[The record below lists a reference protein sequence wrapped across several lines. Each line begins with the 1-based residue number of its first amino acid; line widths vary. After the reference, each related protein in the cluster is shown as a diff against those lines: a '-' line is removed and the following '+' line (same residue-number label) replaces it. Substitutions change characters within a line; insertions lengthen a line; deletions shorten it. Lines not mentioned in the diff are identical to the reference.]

1 MTLVSSEVH
10 SGFLAVL
17 EGLTEKEKAV
27 IIRRI
32 GLSGEK
38 ETLQSIGDDYGIT
51 RERVRQIEDVGIRK
65 IGRIVKSSRLLE
77 IQSCGEKI
85 LRTHGGLLIRDRLV
99 SRVISEL

>member
-27 IIRRI
+27 ITRRI
-32 GLSGEK
+32 GLNGER
-38 ETLQSIGDDYGIT
+38 ETLQSIGDDYHIS

-65 IGRIVKSSRLLE
+65 IGRIIKSSRLLE
-77 IQSCGEKI
+77 IQASGEKI
-85 LRTHGGLLIRDRLV
+85 LRLHGGLLTRDHLV
-99 SRVISEL
+99 S